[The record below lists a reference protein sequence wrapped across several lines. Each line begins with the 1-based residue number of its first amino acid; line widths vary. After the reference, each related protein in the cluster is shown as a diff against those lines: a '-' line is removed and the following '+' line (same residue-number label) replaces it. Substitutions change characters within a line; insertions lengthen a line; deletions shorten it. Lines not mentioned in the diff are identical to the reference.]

1 MSLKTKILIL
11 FLLGGLSLYGQ
22 SFMYSYTDP
31 CTRELKTLTY
41 DMSAPVVVSY
51 YGRVKAFTYNEIQNG
66 VFDAWINDIFSQVQ
80 TSPCQGVLTS
90 TTTTS
95 TTNLTTNIINT
106 VLNLNSITAI
116 TSIGGISNNLGGTV
130 NLGSNSNNNNEQN
143 NNSNN
148 SNSNSNN
155 ASSNSSSSNSSNGN
169 NGSGSGNDNSNN
181 SNPPGGGN
189 TGENSG
195 GSGTG
200 GGTSGSEKE
209 KTTPSQE
216 EIKETKTEE
225 QKSSSSNVSK
235 TTSKAKTETQKP
247 AILLT
252 GDIVGLQKTEDGS
265 QDARGTFSYT
275 RVKGDGSAS
284 LGLSADYMLR
294 AKISNVT
301 IMRSWIGTKDNGSKH
316 INLISSGFSMMPGSV
331 SNTSMFIRINSLKRF
346 TALYGAAASYGKLYQ
361 EELISGLAITGFMY
375 KGKIAKKVDGTIIV
389 AGVYSP
395 YTKYYTADWFKSRP
409 IIVPFFNF
417 NYKMTKTFGIGLT
430 GGTTYMAGQNVLNYQ
445 VLCGAKLIL

>member
-1 MSLKTKILIL
+1 
-11 FLLGGLSLYGQ
+11 
-22 SFMYSYTDP
+22 MYSYTDP

-51 YGRVKAFTYNEIQNG
+51 YGRVRAFTYNEIQNG

-130 NLGSNSNNNNEQN
+130 NLGSNSNNNNNEQN

-225 QKSSSSNVSK
+225 QKSSSNNVSK
-235 TTSKAKTETQKP
+235 STSKAKTETQKP

-301 IMRSWIGTKDNGSKH
+301 VMRSWIGTKDNGNKH

-361 EELISGLAITGFMY
+361 EELISGLAIAGFMY
-375 KGKIAKKVDGTIIV
+375 KGKIAKKIDGTIIA

>member
-51 YGRVKAFTYNEIQNG
+51 YGRVRAFTYNEIQNG

-130 NLGSNSNNNNEQN
+130 NLGSNSNNNNNNEQN

-169 NGSGSGNDNSNN
+169 NGSGSSNDNSNN
-181 SNPPGGGN
+181 SNPSGGGN

-225 QKSSSSNVSK
+225 QKSSSNNVSK
-235 TTSKAKTETQKP
+235 STSKAKTETQKP

-301 IMRSWIGTKDNGSKH
+301 VMRSWIGTKDNGNKH

-361 EELISGLAITGFMY
+361 EELI
-375 KGKIAKKVDGTIIV
+375 
-389 AGVYSP
+389 
-395 YTKYYTADWFKSRP
+395 
-409 IIVPFFNF
+409 
-417 NYKMTKTFGIGLT
+417 
-430 GGTTYMAGQNVLNYQ
+430 
-445 VLCGAKLIL
+445 

>member
-1 MSLKTKILIL
+1 
-11 FLLGGLSLYGQ
+11 
-22 SFMYSYTDP
+22 MYSYIDP

-51 YGRVKAFTYNEIQNG
+51 YGRVRAFTYNEIQNG

-130 NLGSNSNNNNEQN
+130 NLGSNSNNNNNEQN

-225 QKSSSSNVSK
+225 QKSSSNNVSK
-235 TTSKAKTETQKP
+235 STSKAKTETQKP

-301 IMRSWIGTKDNGSKH
+301 VMRSWIGTKDNGNKH

-361 EELISGLAITGFMY
+361 EELISGLAIAGFMY
-375 KGKIAKKVDGTIIV
+375 KGKITKKIDGTIIA

-395 YTKYYTADWFKSRP
+395 YTKYYTTDWFKSRP